1 VSTGSTG
8 YGPLVA
14 AVAGLITS
22 AFGIVDPTTQGYVK
36 VVLAALGTALVGLYV
51 QQAHKTARNGDTAAA
66 SIATAAAV
74 NNTAAAAATA
84 AAVAPL
90 PGVAPAG
97 TPGVVQASPANL
109 IPADQWTGTV
119 LAGSPTGP
127 TPTTADP
134 AGKHEA
140 P

>member
-22 AFGIVDPTTQGYVK
+22 ALGIVDPTTQGYVK

-74 NNTAAAAATA
+74 NNTAAA
-84 AAVAPL
+84 VAPL

-109 IPADQWTGTV
+109 IPADKWTGTV